1 MPKSYI
7 KNCRKLLHLFVCW
20 CIDYKKSQRSEAYG
34 SNTRTDRTT
43 RTTWSPWTNRTTR
56 TSWCHRPYRPHRSHR
71 SCRSTGPTGATGTTG
86 PPGQLELQEQQ
97 EPQAGRSHRSHRSNR
112 THWCDRAYRPY
123 RSDRSDGPSG
133 PPGPGAIIP
142 FASGPT
148 VSLTTLLGGLV
159 GTQGLIGFGSNELA
173 TAVGGII
180 DTTSLDNVA
189 FIMPRDGIITAI
201 SAFFSVNAAVN
212 LLGSEVTIFAQLWSA
227 MDSNQFTPVPGTEVA
242 LSPALTGLVNI
253 GTTVSGNLP
262 GLNILVAE
270 GTRLMLVFSAR
281 VTGGLDLA
289 TTIIGFASGGV
300 AID

>member
-1 MPKSYI
+1 MGQIPGPTGPPGPPGPPGPTGPPGPPGATGPTGPI
-7 KNCRKLLHLFVCW
+7 GPTG
-20 CIDYKKSQRSEAYG
+20 AAG
-34 SNTRTDRTT
+34 
-43 RTTWSPWTNRTTR
+43 P
-56 TSWCHRPYRPHRSHR
+56 
-71 SCRSTGPTGATGTTG
+71 TGPTGATGTTG
-86 PPGQLELQEQQ
+86 PPG
-97 EPQAGRSHRSHRSNR
+97 PTGATGATGATGPAGP
-112 THWCDRAYRPY
+112 TGAIGPTGPTGATGPTGPIGPTGAT
-123 RSDRSDGPSG
+123 GPSG